1 MRRPRQETPKR
12 HRTSARFPDFFL
24 DAVRAGALNLVRCL
38 RTEPARRRNV
48 VEWDVVK
55 IGPIA
60 LVHKFSAVMLAVMKP
75 LGVWGVGG
83 LALIDSALIPI
94 PVSMDG
100 IVIGYVAN
108 NHQRFLA
115 YSMIAAAASALGALV
130 PFLIGRAGGEL
141 FLLKRINR
149 QRYERMRD
157 RFERQEFFAIL
168 IPAMLPPPT
177 PLKLFEF
184 AAGVFEMKAVP
195 FAFAIFCGKLIQ
207 FLVCSLLT
215 IWFGPTI
222 LHSAQRAMHE
232 HLSVVL
238 GAALFALLLIVF
250 FVIRRIFDRRRG
262 LPLPLEETQDLQAE
276 P

>member
-1 MRRPRQETPKR
+1 M
-12 HRTSARFPDFFL
+12 
-24 DAVRAGALNLVRCL
+24 
-38 RTEPARRRNV
+38 
-48 VEWDVVK
+48 K

-60 LVHKFSAVMLAVMKP
+60 LVHKLSAVLLAVMKP
-75 LGVWGVGG
+75 LGIWGVGG

-100 IVIGYVAN
+100 IVIGYVAS

-115 YSMIAAAASALGALV
+115 YSIIAAAASALGALV
-130 PFLIGRAGGEL
+130 PFFVGRAGGEL

-184 AAGVFEMKAVP
+184 AAGVFEMRVAP

-222 LHSAQRAMHE
+222 VHSARQAMHE
-232 HLSVVL
+232 HLSLVI
-238 GAALFALLLIVF
+238 GTALFALLAIVF
-250 FVIRRIFDRRRG
+250 YIIRRIFDRRRG
-262 LPLPLEETQDLQAE
+262 LPLPLEEAE
-276 P
+276 EVEEAKADRT